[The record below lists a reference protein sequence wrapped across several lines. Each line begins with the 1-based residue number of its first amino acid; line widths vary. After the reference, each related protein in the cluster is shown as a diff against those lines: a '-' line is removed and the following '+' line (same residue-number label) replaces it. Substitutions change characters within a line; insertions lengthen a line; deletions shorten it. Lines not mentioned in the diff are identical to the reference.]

1 MGSGVLSERA
11 SRYRRQG
18 PIWAWAVSIVL
29 VVAVVVALL
38 FVVQLVYNRLVEL
51 GKREELSLVVSLS
64 VGNIEYYF
72 LESTF
77 LIRKR
82 K

>member
-1 MGSGVLSERA
+1 M
-11 SRYRRQG
+11 
-18 PIWAWAVSIVL
+18 
-29 VVAVVVALL
+29 VAVVVALL

-77 LIRKR
+77 LIGRKR
-82 K
+82 L

>member
-1 MGSGVLSERA
+1 M
-11 SRYRRQG
+11 
-18 PIWAWAVSIVL
+18 
-29 VVAVVVALL
+29 VAVVVALL

-51 GKREELSLVVSLS
+51 GKHEELSLVVSLS

-77 LIRKR
+77 LIGRKR
-82 K
+82 L

>member
-1 MGSGVLSERA
+1 ML
-11 SRYRRQG
+11 
-18 PIWAWAVSIVL
+18 L

-77 LIRKR
+77 LIGRKR
-82 K
+82 L